1 VAAGAATVALTLS
14 AGVAG
19 GYLAHRLDTAGAPA
33 TTVTA
38 RATGVSGRSSLAT
51 IAAAVQPGVVSIS
64 TGSAEGSGVVVRGDG
79 YVLTNN
85 HVVSTA
91 QGRGITLTFADGKVV
106 TASIVGTDPTTDLAV
121 VRTTGTSA
129 LTAATFGNSQQV
141 QVGDTVLAIGSPL
154 GLQGTVTAGIVSA
167 LHRDL
172 NAGQRTGTGTATIT
186 DAIQTDAAINPGNS
200 GGALVNNAGQV
211 IGINTA
217 IATAGQGEG
226 NIGVGF
232 AIPGNTAKRVADRI
246 IATQR

>member
-121 VRTTGTSA
+121 VRTTGTSP